1 MPHHQARR
9 WFGVNQS
16 IDSSIG
22 SLTQPEPGRLRSASR
37 HYKYSRET
45 VQIQELVRRL
55 EDRVTPKPQGFKK
68 VLAEMDMGD
77 APSRACGR
85 SYRGGDDTPSA
96 G

>member
-22 SLTQPEPGRLRSASR
+22 SLTHAAALQIFKS
-37 HYKYSRET
+37 T
-45 VQIQELVRRL
+45 VQIQELVRWL

-85 SYRGGDDTPSA
+85 AYRGGDDTPSA